1 MRRTLKNLNPTWV
14 LVALRLVL
22 TPTLGTAQVLDPP
35 KRVQVAEG
43 VYVFMTPP
51 YGDVGL
57 DGNSVVI
64 VSTAGV
70 LVFDANG
77 TPAAAEAVLAEIRKL
92 TDKPVK
98 YVVNSHWHWDH
109 WYGTEVYKKAF
120 PGVHVITHEK
130 TRELMMGP
138 AIAFN

>member
-22 TPTLGTAQVLDPP
+22 TPILGTALVLDPP

-57 DGNSVVI
+57 DGAAGNAQRCEGNDGERDDGAAQVEAHGGSPLRGDDGTRSWAVPLCPAL
-64 VSTAGV
+64 STPR
-70 LVFDANG
+70 DA
-77 TPAAAEAVLAEIRKL
+77 
-92 TDKPVK
+92 
-98 YVVNSHWHWDH
+98 
-109 WYGTEVYKKAF
+109 
-120 PGVHVITHEK
+120 
-130 TRELMMGP
+130 
-138 AIAFN
+138 